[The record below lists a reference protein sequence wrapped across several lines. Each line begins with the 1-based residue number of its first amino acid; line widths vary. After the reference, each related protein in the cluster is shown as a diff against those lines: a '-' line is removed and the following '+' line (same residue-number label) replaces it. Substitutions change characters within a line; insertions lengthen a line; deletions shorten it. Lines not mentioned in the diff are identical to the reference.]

1 MRKAGDVDKFPYLS
15 KNITYYEAIGS
26 EIFELT
32 NHEDSIK
39 TAYIRAIDGKSNL
52 YATWHGT
59 YRTDMFFI
67 DDLHELGLALGFEQ
81 AEHEHEIIWKCENP
95 QEKGAYVSVEIE
107 FACGCAFDTED
118 GIYRLKKELAQCKGW
133 DMSASYLGKHN
144 GKYLIRVKKN
154 TIDI

>member
-15 KNITYYEAIGS
+15 KNITYYEAICG
-26 EIFELT
+26 EIFELK
-32 NHEDSIK
+32 NENSVK
-39 TAYIRAIDGKSNL
+39 TAYIRAVNGESHL

-67 DDLHELGLALGFEQ
+67 DDLHVLGLAFGFEQ
-81 AEHEHEIIWKCENP
+81 TEHEHKIIWKCENP
-95 QEKGAYVSVEIE
+95 QEKGSYVTVDVE
-107 FACGCAFDTED
+107 FACGCTFDSED
-118 GIYRLKKELAQCKGW
+118 GICRLKKELSLCKGW
-133 DMSASYLGKHN
+133 DMSSSYLGKHN